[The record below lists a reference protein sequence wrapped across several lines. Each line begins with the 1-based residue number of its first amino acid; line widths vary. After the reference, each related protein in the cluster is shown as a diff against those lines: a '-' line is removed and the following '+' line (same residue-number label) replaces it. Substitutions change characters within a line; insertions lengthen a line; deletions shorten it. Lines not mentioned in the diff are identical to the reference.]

1 MIEALKDD
9 KVINEMGGRF
19 KFTALVQHRIRQLMD
34 GARPL
39 VDRKGRS
46 DFDIA
51 VQEIIEGKITYQLE
65 GGEVVPG
72 MVQVEAPHTTPEVAE
87 APVQVAPTTEV
98 PAVTSEADSLT
109 AGIEAIAE
117 AAEAAEAEESK
128 PENPAE

>member
-46 DFDIA
+46 DFEIA

-65 GGEVVPG
+65 GADEPVPG
-72 MVQVEAPHTTPEVAE
+72 MVDPNAMPTQPVATEEVA
-87 APVQVAPTTEV
+87 
-98 PAVTSEADSLT
+98 ADSAADLA

-117 AAEAAEAEESK
+117 AAEAAEAEATE
-128 PENPAE
+128 PPAAE